1 MAVSEFVLYE
11 CEVIILMLSLG
22 HITLTMDSITLGSFL
37 FCALTRCQ
45 LKPKAT
51 GGANLL
57 LLPVTPSLGKG

>member
-11 CEVIILMLSLG
+11 CEVTILMLSLG

-37 FCALTRCQ
+37 FCALIRCQ

-57 LLPVTPSLGKG
+57 LPKSPSLEKG